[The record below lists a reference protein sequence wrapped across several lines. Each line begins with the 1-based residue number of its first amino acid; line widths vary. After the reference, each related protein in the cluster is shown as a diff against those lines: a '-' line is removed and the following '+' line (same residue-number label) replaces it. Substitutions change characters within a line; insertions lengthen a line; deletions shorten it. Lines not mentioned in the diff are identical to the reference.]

1 MPDTEDA
8 LELWDRQPVERTLQY
23 TRFCAY
29 RDMIYLDE
37 KGNAIKNGKAIGR
50 RSLVKLAAKLGVSK
64 NAVADIASKWN
75 WTNRADAYDKYMERR
90 IRESQ
95 EEAIIR
101 MREMHALVGAN
112 LIQKATARL
121 MRIPVDEM
129 DAQDIARFVDSG
141 VKI

>member
-64 NAVADIASKWN
+64 NAVADIASK
-75 WTNRADAYDKYMERR
+75 
-90 IRESQ
+90 
-95 EEAIIR
+95 
-101 MREMHALVGAN
+101 
-112 LIQKATARL
+112 
-121 MRIPVDEM
+121 
-129 DAQDIARFVDSG
+129 
-141 VKI
+141 